1 MLQPSTAKKY
11 VSPLNDITN
20 DFMERIDEMKD
31 ANNELPDDFL
41 HELYKWA
48 LECTFKLI
56 QKFLLII
63 L

>member
-11 VSPLNDITN
+11 VTPLNDITN
-20 DFMERIDEMKD
+20 DFMERVNEMRD

-48 LECTFKLI
+48 LECKYLTF
-56 QKFLLII
+56 
-63 L
+63 